1 MIDINYEL
9 YKVFYHVAFV
19 YEKGSFNTM
28 KQFITEYLDNKIKQN
43 EDMIIIT
50 FYELRIKYD
59 LSEDETQEFLSL
71 SKIRLENMKY
81 QVYFTGAKYEQN
93 GVIKTVQDNEL
104 MVAIKEKF

>member
-1 MIDINYEL
+1 MAQELAKKDINLAQE
-9 YKVFYHVAFV
+9 V
-19 YEKGSFNTM
+19 YIHYR
-28 KQFITEYLDNKIKQN
+28 KQNYLDNKIKQN

>member
-1 MIDINYEL
+1 
-9 YKVFYHVAFV
+9 
-19 YEKGSFNTM
+19 
-28 KQFITEYLDNKIKQN
+28 
-43 EDMIIIT
+43 MIIIT

>member
-1 MIDINYEL
+1 
-9 YKVFYHVAFV
+9 
-19 YEKGSFNTM
+19 M

-43 EDMIIIT
+43 EDMLIIT